1 MRLIIT
7 FCFLLGTLSLSAQSL
22 RGNLSSVSTE
32 DALGYGNVDI
42 YQNEKLVASVLTDNF
57 GNFNVAL
64 DTGTYQCVIN
74 YADHV
79 PITKE
84 IRVKSDEVAD
94 FEMKADPTKPMAP
107 KIAREE
113 IESIYV
119 SDSEPMSVE
128 SVSVRSV
135 GGIGRSS
142 KTRRKKSKAPVYH
155 SEGISSGFVASDYDG
170 GGKLGSGSTIDGS
183 RSGALTAGE
192 INDYSKWKM
201 WQDITASELKSYADS
216 WQIAPKGRYT
226 LELRSQSGLPLADAI
241 VRLMANRT
249 KQIYAARTDNTGK
262 AELWYTTTGKEVKRS
277 GLSIEVKYQGKTKVV
292 KNVTPF
298 EDGVNHLMMDVECSE
313 MNNVDIAFV
322 VDATGSMGDELNY
335 LKKEMN
341 DIIFKS
347 KQISS
352 TLNFHFANVF
362 YRDEGREE
370 YLTKEM
376 DFDRVLSKSVQFIN
390 EQRASGGGDYEEA
403 VEAALDKAIND
414 LSWNEEA
421 RTRILF
427 LILDAPPHNTEANR
441 KKLNELTRKAAE
453 KGIRIVPVGASGIN
467 KTTEYL
473 MRTMAIATN
482 GTYTFLTDHSGIG
495 NSHIEPSTDEY
506 EVETF
511 NDILVRI
518 VKSYTYMPDCEQNI
532 PDLDL
537 DYPDSLVSSVPVM
550 DTTTTDTTDT
560 NPRDPNNI
568 NNPDERPEVTWS
580 YYPNPTNGIINVK
593 ADTDIEELFLTDL
606 TGKLLQSIKKL
617 EKDRVYQ
624 FDLSQYVTG
633 IYLIRYLHEDKW
645 ITGKVVLQRY

>member
-7 FCFLLGTLSLSAQSL
+7 FCLILGSFSLAAQSIS
-22 RGNLSSVSTE
+22 GNLNSAATE
-32 DALGYGNVDI
+32 DVLGYGNVDI
-42 YQNEKLVASVLTDNF
+42 YQNDKLVASVLTDKA
-57 GNFNVAL
+57 GNFTVAL

-74 YADHV
+74 YADHLPV
-79 PITKE
+79 KKE
-84 IRVKSDEVAD
+84 IRVESDEVAD
-94 FEMKADPTKPMAP
+94 FTLERDPSAPVAP
-107 KIAREE
+107 KWEE
-113 IESIYV
+113 IESIEMKSVAV
-119 SDSEPMSVE
+119 SDMEYS
-128 SVSVRSV
+128 
-135 GGIGRSS
+135 
-142 KTRRKKSKAPVYH
+142 TRRAPRLRGRREKSSALGWDGYGSYG
-155 SEGISSGFVASDYDG
+155 SESDMG
-170 GGKLGSGSTIDGS
+170 GGSGLGEAMSG

-201 WQDITASELKSYADS
+201 WQDLTDSELKAHADA
-216 WQIAPKGRYT
+216 WKIAPKGRYT
-226 LELRSQSGLPLADAI
+226 LELRSQSGLPLADAL
-241 VRLMANRT
+241 VRLMVNRS
-249 KQIYAARTDNTGK
+249 KEVYAARTDNTGK
-262 AELWYTTTGKEVKRS
+262 AELWLTTTGEEVARKDVS
-277 GLSIEVKYQGKTKVV
+277 MEVEYQGQKETV
-292 KNVTPF
+292 KNITPF
-298 EDGVNHLMMDVECSE
+298 EEGVNHLMMRVECSE

-335 LKKEMN
+335 LKEEMN

-370 YLTKEM
+370 YLTREM
-376 DFDRVLSKSVQFIN
+376 DFSRVLSESVQFIN
-390 EQRASGGGDYEEA
+390 QQRAGGGGDYEEA
-403 VEAALDKAIND
+403 VEVALDKAINK

-421 RTRILF
+421 RARILF
-427 LILDAPPHNTEANR
+427 LILDAPPHNTTVNLT
-441 KKLNELTRKAAE
+441 KLNKLIREAAK

-467 KTTEYL
+467 KSTEYL

-482 GTYTFLTDHSGIG
+482 GTYTFLTNHSGIG

-532 PDLDL
+532 PDLEL
-537 DYPDSLVSSVPVM
+537 DYPDSLVSSITPI
-550 DTTTTDTTDT
+550 DTLDTDTTAT
-560 NPRDPNNI
+560 NPRDTI
-568 NNPDERPEVTWS
+568 DVVNNPDPRPEVKWS

-633 IYLIRYLHEDKW
+633 IYLIRYQHDDKW
-645 ITGKVVLQRY
+645 ISGKVVLQR

>member
-1 MRLIIT
+1 MGT
-7 FCFLLGTLSLSAQSL
+7 FSLSAQSL
-22 RGNLSSVSTE
+22 SGNLSSESTE

-42 YQNEKLVASVLTDNF
+42 YQNDELVASVLTDKF

-64 DTGTYQCVIN
+64 DTGSYQCVIN
-74 YADHV
+74 YADHL

-84 IRVKSDEVAD
+84 IRVESDEVAD
-94 FEMKADPTKPMAP
+94 FEMAVDPTKPVAP
-107 KIAREE
+107 KLEADE
-113 IESIYV
+113 V
-119 SDSEPMSVE
+119 TMSAKSLE
-128 SVSVRSV
+128 SVAVRSSR
-135 GGIGRSS
+135 GDRSGAFL
-142 KTRRKKSKAPVYH
+142 KRKAKAPVYH
-155 SEGISSGFVASDYDG
+155 SEGYSSSYTASDYDG
-170 GGKLGSGSTIDGS
+170 GGKLGSELDGS

-201 WQDITASELKSYADS
+201 WQDLSASELKSFADA
-216 WQIAPKGRYT
+216 WKIAPKGRYT
-226 LELRSQSGLPLADAI
+226 LELRSQSGLPLADAV
-241 VRLMANRT
+241 VRLIANRS
-249 KQIYAARTDNTGK
+249 KVIYSARTDNTGK
-262 AELWYTTTGKEVKRS
+262 AELWYTTTGEEVVRS
-277 GLSIEVKYQGKTKVV
+277 GLSMEIDYKGQKEEV

-298 EDGVNHLMMDVECSE
+298 DEGVNHLMMRVECAE

-335 LKKEMN
+335 LKEEMN

-376 DFDRVLSKSVQFIN
+376 DFDRVLSKSVQFID
-390 EQRASGGGDYEEA
+390 EQRAGGGGDYEEA
-403 VEAALDKAIND
+403 VEVALDKAIND

-421 RTRILF
+421 RTRIIF
-427 LILDAPPHNTEANR
+427 LILDAPPHNTDANQ
-441 KKLNELTRKAAE
+441 KKLNVLIRKAAE

-467 KTTEYL
+467 KSTEYL

-537 DYPDSLVSSVPVM
+537 NYPDSLVSSVPNIDSL
-550 DTTTTDTTDT
+550 DTTET
-560 NPRDPNNI
+560 NPRDSVNI
-568 NNPDERPEVTWS
+568 NNPDVRPEVKWS

-593 ADTDIEELFLTDL
+593 ADTDIEELFITDL

-617 EKDRVYQ
+617 EKNQVYRV
-624 FDLSQYVTG
+624 DLSQYVTG